1 MYRKGVTAKQIEHK
15 TMIQKFLHIAIYM
28 LVFTRMD
35 YSSTL
40 VRVFTEGTLSG
51 QLFTLCTQL
60 FTLTI
65 YKVSFHKKKDCGAYV
80 QWGWAIYIDYF
91 LRPHNSRASKLL
103 MLENN

>member
-15 TMIQKFLHIAIYM
+15 TVMQKFLHIAAIYM

-40 VRVFTEGTLSG
+40 VEYLQKVPCVISYLH
-51 QLFTLCTQL
+51 TLCTQL

-65 YKVSFHKKKDCGAYV
+65 YKMSFHKKKQNKITG
-80 QWGWAIYIDYF
+80 
-91 LRPHNSRASKLL
+91 L
-103 MLENN
+103 MCNGGGLFT

>member
-1 MYRKGVTAKQIEHK
+1 MELEAMYRKGVTAKQIEHK

-35 YSSTL
+35 YSTTL

-65 YKVSFHKKKDCGAYV
+65 YKVSFHKKIRL
-80 QWGWAIYIDYF
+80 WGLCAMGVGY
-91 LRPHNSRASKLL
+91 LHRLL
-103 MLENN
+103 PPSAQ